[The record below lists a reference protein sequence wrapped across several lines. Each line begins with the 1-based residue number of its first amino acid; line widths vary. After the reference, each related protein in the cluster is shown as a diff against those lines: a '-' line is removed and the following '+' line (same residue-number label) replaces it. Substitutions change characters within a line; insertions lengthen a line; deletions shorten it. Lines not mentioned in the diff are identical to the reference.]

1 MEMMSDETKKI
12 YKRVVARIENFKLM
26 ARQAAAR
33 PAGRNNFGRAN
44 EEDHNLE
51 IDPNHAIILANQ
63 ANQSNAKSSH
73 DIL

>member
-1 MEMMSDETKKI
+1 MRQRKYI
-12 YKRVVARIENFKLM
+12 KRVVARIENFELM
-26 ARQAAAR
+26 AHRQAAAR